1 MKKIVVMIFIIG
13 VVVVFRT
20 GIQSLIE
27 PVFSKFTNNSEWI
40 GIWVFLVSAITCCW
54 VYYREK
60 DRIDLRISG
69 WKVETG
75 LFILYIVYRFLYIDD
90 IQGDKITFYSMFPD
104 CWFSYIDEIWISIF
118 VLEVCLAVRFTVH
131 RPFKKT
137 EDDNPVSKPHPFFMD
152 SPTLK
157 DDFGRREYALGLLNK
172 IYETYSKIAKNR
184 KASFIKCMDADEN
197 CQETDGA
204 FVINISE
211 KYGYG
216 KSSFFLILKKQA
228 QKGIKSNSLVLFEFK
243 PWLCDTP
250 QKIISEFFKLFGENL
265 SKFIP
270 DINKNLNKYVGLL
283 LEYYSSKNA
292 FSYLI
297 NSYRKEHSSILE
309 KRKKLM
315 EDIYRL
321 ERPVVIL
328 IDDVDRLHDDE
339 LMMLFSLLRN
349 TADFPNLYYI
359 MAVDVEYVK
368 QVLKTKKI
376 EDPDFYVK
384 KFINVEFLLPGF
396 DDDKMDSI
404 FVEML
409 LDILKNY
416 LKDEASAHKVEK
428 SIDNIFGRKK
438 KWSQVFTNIRDMKRF
453 LNVYSLAIDFCININ
468 KEDQTDYTPEKNFDL
483 TDLFAIELVKYLSEP
498 IYRILRDRDDFILNL
513 SKAGHRQQW
522 YSLKAEYKSIVLGIF
537 NDEAV
542 ERFVKEKNDNSS
554 TKENK
559 SSNSEEKENSSLDS
573 GLIIDLLAKDKSK
586 YEEETICYLL
596 KYLFNCDS
604 KELNVNSLRYKD
616 AYFRYFAFRFHNTQ
630 MTVNEVFEMILES
643 NIATYKKEI
652 ERVFKEKKH
661 HSFIHKISFIE
672 NSGSLDINIVEKLFL
687 FADEACKYYVSES
700 WEDDAPEA
708 KKEEC
713 ICEEYNIFDILFYW
727 YGKINYDGKNVE
739 VEALNK
745 NMSDFISKDPH
756 LNLLFLFLKD
766 MVYYNRKERLVFT
779 NAELHNWCS
788 LLLSRFFKED
798 PLNENS
804 KIELRNILFRSMNVK
819 PINVKWLA
827 SIIRSSEDHFTW
839 NEEYIKYLFNT
850 KNELNNFLPALEN
863 PEISDL
869 RGLFKLED
877 ISSCAIEEH
886 LFLEMCAKVE
896 NKKLKIEY
904 HHV

>member
-137 EDDNPVSKPHPFFMD
+137 EDDNPVSKPHLFFMD

-376 EDPDFYVK
+376 EDPDSYVK

-483 TDLFAIELVKYLSEP
+483 ADLFAIELVKYLSES
-498 IYRILRDRDDFILNL
+498 IYRELLDRENSFLILTKAYNFQKHKTQWFSLKEKEKSIILNIVKDKTL
-513 SKAGHRQQW
+513 EESVQRINEKRNINL
-522 YSLKAEYKSIVLGIF
+522 LKNEIKLV
-537 NDEAV
+537 
-542 ERFVKEKNDNSS
+542 
-554 TKENK
+554 
-559 SSNSEEKENSSLDS
+559 NSEEKETILMNLLTNTKS
-573 GLIIDLLAKDKSK
+573 DLEK
-586 YEEETICYLL
+586 ECICYLL
-596 KYLFNCDS
+596 DYLFNRE
-604 KELNVNSLRYKD
+604 KLNVNSLRYKD
-616 AYFRYFAFRFHNTQ
+616 AYFLYFAYCLKSTQ
-630 MTVNEVFEMILES
+630 MSVNEVSEMILKS
-643 NIATYKKEI
+643 NIATFKKEI

-661 HSFIHKISFIE
+661 HSFIHKTSFIE
-672 NSGSLDINIVEKLFL
+672 NSGSSDINIVEKLFL
-687 FADEACKYYVSES
+687 FADEACKYYPPKP
-700 WEDDAPEA
+700 WEVDPSVA
-708 KKEEC
+708 KKEER

-727 YGKINYDGKNVE
+727 YEKRNYDGKNVE
-739 VEALNK
+739 ELK
-745 NMSDFISKDPH
+745 MNMNVLISKDPH
-756 LNLLFLFLKD
+756 LNLLFLLLKD
-766 MVYYNRKERLVFT
+766 MLDYNQKERLIFT
-779 NAELHNWCS
+779 NAELHNWCG
-788 LLLSRFFKED
+788 LLLYRLFKED

-839 NEEYIKYLFNT
+839 NEEYIKYLFST
-850 KNELNNFLPALEN
+850 KSELIIILTALES
-863 PEISDL
+863 PEIDDL
-869 RGLFKLED
+869 KGLLELED
-877 ISSCAIEEH
+877 IDRCNIDEH
-886 LFLEMCAKVE
+886 PFLEMCAKVE
-896 NKKLKIEY
+896 NENLIY
-904 HHV
+904 N